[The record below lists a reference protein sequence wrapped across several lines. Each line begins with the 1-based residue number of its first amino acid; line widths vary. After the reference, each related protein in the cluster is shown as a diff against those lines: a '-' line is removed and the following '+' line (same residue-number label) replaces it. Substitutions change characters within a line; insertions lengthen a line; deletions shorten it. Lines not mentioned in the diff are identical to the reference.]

1 MNDPTQSPML
11 PEGITL
17 REGEGRDILEMAEVV
32 NDAFHEES
40 FFVDRPRTQPLQ
52 LAEQFGFGHF
62 LLAHQG
68 RRLVALVFYE
78 LREDCGH
85 IGMLAVRSDHQRRG
99 VGRAIMRA
107 AERKLHA
114 AGCRVAEVTVLSVRT
129 ALPPF
134 YRKLGYREAGS
145 GEFHHE
151 HRHEHTPRMQLI
163 KMEKPLGQP

>member
-1 MNDPTQSPML
+1 VNDPALSPFL

-32 NDAFHEES
+32 NDAFHEEC

-78 LREDCGH
+78 LRDHRGH

-99 VGRAIMRA
+99 LGRGIMRA
-107 AERKLHA
+107 VERKLHA
-114 AGCRVAEVTVLSVRT
+114 AGCRFAEVTRAETPRPNLRT
-129 ALPPF
+129 A
-134 YRKLGYREAGS
+134 
-145 GEFHHE
+145 
-151 HRHEHTPRMQLI
+151 
-163 KMEKPLGQP
+163 

>member
-1 MNDPTQSPML
+1 ML

>member
-1 MNDPTQSPML
+1 LSLEL

-78 LREDCGH
+78 LRDETGH

-107 AERKLHA
+107 AEQRLHA
-114 AGCRVAEVTVLSVRT
+114 AGCNVAEVTVLSVRT

-145 GEFHHE
+145 GEHHQA
-151 HRHEHTPRMQLI
+151 HRHERTPLVQLI
-163 KMEKPLGQP
+163 KMEKPLQAVR

>member
-1 MNDPTQSPML
+1 L

-52 LAEQFGFGHF
+52 LAEQFCFGHF

-78 LREDCGH
+78 LRNDRGH
-85 IGMLAVRSDHQRRG
+85 IGMLAVRPGHQRQG
-99 VGRAIMRA
+99 LGRAIMQA

-114 AGCRVAEVTVLSVRT
+114 GGCRIAEVTVLSVRT

-134 YRKLGYREAGS
+134 YRKLGYWEAGS
-145 GEFHHE
+145 CESHHE
-151 HRHEHTPRMQLI
+151 PRQEHTPPVQLI
-163 KMEKPLGQP
+163 KMEKPLQAQS